1 MSITLPITI
10 EGSKFGEIFI
20 IGEYI
25 NELVLDETVS
35 ISCGAD
41 DIPKMDFFSKA
52 DPFFIIKRKLK
63 TQNEFEYGG
72 PLKRP
77 SKHIVYVSEAKLNT
91 NHPLYRKFKLPL
103 NHLCNGDLDHPLTFE
118 FYDWNSTTKKSYIGE
133 FDTTLR
139 KLIDA
144 KDAKDE
150 RRRIPLK
157 KLRGRGG
164 GLFDHGKFILFDIE
178 ISIIAYENLKI
189 QDEEFRELKEKFA
202 KNKFK

>member
-1 MSITLPITI
+1 LSITLPITI